1 MPPGRRASQARVPA
15 FGGPAGSGAAPTG
28 AGAPGPWPQGS
39 PGPAA
44 GGPTCRVCGEA
55 PALAVT
61 VRGHQG
67 LVVLMRFQRNSGPF
81 CRPCGTAVVREMS
94 AKTLVQGWWGIASV
108 FVTPVTLLMNLV
120 TSRRLKSLPPPGPA
134 TPRPPLDPGMPLLRR
149 PQALG
154 LALPLI
160 LVVIIVAAVL
170 AGRDDARNAKA
181 GGLRAPDRERCGRDR
196 GLYVA
201 AGPVPCAQ
209 PDQREP
215 PLAVHVEPGC
225 RGLIHGDR
233 RILRLHALSGTGA
246 LMPAGITAGRA
257 TSG

>member
-1 MPPGRRASQARVPA
+1 
-15 FGGPAGSGAAPTG
+15 
-28 AGAPGPWPQGS
+28 
-39 PGPAA
+39 
-44 GGPTCRVCGEA
+44 
-55 PALAVT
+55 

-94 AKTLVQGWWGIASV
+94 AKTLVLGWWGIASV

-181 GGLRAPDRERCGRDR
+181 GDCVRRTGSDAVEIVDCTSPRAQYRVLSRISANLRSLCTSNPDAVASYTETGGSSDFMLCLGRVR
-196 GLYVA
+196 
-201 AGPVPCAQ
+201 
-209 PDQREP
+209 
-215 PLAVHVEPGC
+215 
-225 RGLIHGDR
+225 
-233 RILRLHALSGTGA
+233 
-246 LMPAGITAGRA
+246 
-257 TSG
+257 